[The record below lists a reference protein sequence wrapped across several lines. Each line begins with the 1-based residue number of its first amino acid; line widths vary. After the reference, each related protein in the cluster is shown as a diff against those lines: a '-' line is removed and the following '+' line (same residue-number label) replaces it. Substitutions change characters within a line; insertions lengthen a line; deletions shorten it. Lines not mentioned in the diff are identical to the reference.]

1 MGKNLVIILAGG
13 SGERL
18 LLLSEHRAKPAVP
31 FCGAYRIIDFALSN
45 CANSG
50 LHDIFVL
57 SQYRPHSLVRHI
69 GSGRAWNLDRDDGG
83 IVILQPYVGTD
94 SRWYSGNAD
103 AVLQNF
109 HFIEERS
116 SESVLILGGDHIYA
130 MDYRPF
136 LEFHNGIKADLTV
149 GVKRVRREATHKF
162 GTCVVDGEDRIVE
175 FEEKARTPSSNL
187 ASMGIYVFRTD
198 LLSAC
203 LLADS
208 RNPAS
213 SHDFGRDVIPRL
225 IGDGRAF
232 AYEFDGYWEDVGTI
246 NTYYEVN
253 MGMLSASPPVE
264 LDSDSW
270 PVKTNHE
277 DLPPAKIS
285 ANSILNE
292 AMIGDGSLVSG
303 SVEHSLIGPETTV
316 EEGAVVRDSIVLP
329 GCTIGRNAKVNL
341 AILDK
346 YCMVGEGAVIG
357 YGVDFTP
364 NEAHPGVMRSGIT
377 LVGRGIHVPPRAV
390 IGRNCL
396 VGSTKPQDLMN
407 IPSGKAAL

>member
-50 LHDIFVL
+50 LHDIFIL

-69 GSGRAWNLDRDDGG
+69 GSGRAWNLDREDGG

-103 AVLQNF
+103 AVFQNL

-136 LEFHNGIKADLTV
+136 LEFHSDKRADLTV

-162 GTCVVDGEDRIVE
+162 GTCVVDGEDRIVG

-187 ASMGIYVFRTD
+187 ASMGIYVFGSE

-203 LLADS
+203 LSEDS
-208 RNPAS
+208 RNPVS
-213 SHDFGRDVIPRL
+213 SHDFGRDIIPRL
-225 IGDGRAF
+225 IGDWRVC

-253 MGMLSASPPVE
+253 MAMLSASPPVD
-264 LDSDSW
+264 LSGDSW
-270 PVKTNHE
+270 PVKTNYE
-277 DLPPAKIS
+277 DLPPARIS
-285 ANSILNE
+285 GSSTLNE
-292 AMIGDGSLVSG
+292 AMIGDGSQVSG
-303 SVEHSLIGPETTV
+303 SVEHSLIGPEV
-316 EEGAVVRDSIVLP
+316 IIEEGAVIRDSIVLP
-329 GCTIGRNAKVNL
+329 GCAIGRKAKVNL

-346 YCMVGEGAVIG
+346 YCVVGEGAVIG

-377 LVGRGIHVPPRAV
+377 LVGRGVHIPEGAV

-396 VGSTKPQDLMN
+396 VGSTKPQDLVN
-407 IPSGKAAL
+407 IRSGKAVL

>member
-1 MGKNLVIILAGG
+1 VGKNLAIILAGG

-83 IVILQPYVGTD
+83 IVILQPYVGSD

-103 AVLQNF
+103 AVLQNL

-130 MDYRPF
+130 MDYRPL
-136 LEFHNGIKADLTV
+136 LEFHREKKADLTV
-149 GVKRVRREATHKF
+149 SVKHVRPEATHKF
-162 GTCVVDGEDRIVE
+162 GTCVIDGEERIVE
-175 FEEKARTPSSNL
+175 FEEKARAASSNL
-187 ASMGIYVFRTD
+187 ASMGIYVFRTE

-203 LLADS
+203 LSADS
-208 RNPAS
+208 RNPGS
-213 SHDFGRDVIPRL
+213 SHDFGRDILPEIISDRRV
-225 IGDGRAF
+225 F

-246 NTYYEVN
+246 NTYYEAN
-253 MGMLSASPPVE
+253 MQMLSVSPPVD

-270 PVKTNHE
+270 RVKTNYE
-277 DLPPAKIS
+277 DLPPARIS
-285 ANSILNE
+285 GRSILNE
-292 AMIGDGSLVSG
+292 AMIGDGSQVSG
-303 SVEHSLIGPETTV
+303 TVEHSLIGPEVTV

-346 YCMVGEGAVIG
+346 HCVIGKGAMIG

-377 LVGRGIHVPPRAV
+377 LVGRGIHVPAGAV

-396 VGSTKPQDLMN
+396 VGSSKPEELLK
-407 IPSGKAAL
+407 IPSGKAVL